1 MREFIE
7 AIVGDKKLKFK
18 YKDYDFLFIKH
29 DYDSYYLFCFLKD
42 KSQLITLQ
50 KEAVEI
56 FNSIKSDKE
65 LYQPDMDKN
74 SACIFFLHVTEQEYY
89 AIGENGEIS
98 QLSKI
103 ICLVEEDLNYF
114 KKNVFLYTDKMEE
127 FAQQNKGK
135 FKSICQ
141 EFFMEHYFQEYK
153 ESFRNSYKYDFL
165 INLFIKI
172 PFLSFYEYQPIEEK
186 KYLSMEAFIEK
197 KCIKSQINQNYIEE
211 ISNKMEMF
219 DNEDE
224 LYEWVDELIE
234 RT

>member
-65 LYQPDMDKN
+65 LYKPDMDKN

-89 AIGENGEIS
+89 EIGEN
-98 QLSKI
+98 
-103 ICLVEEDLNYF
+103 
-114 KKNVFLYTDKMEE
+114 
-127 FAQQNKGK
+127 
-135 FKSICQ
+135 
-141 EFFMEHYFQEYK
+141 YFQEYK